1 MESKEG
7 KCQQGSSYVHPA
19 YIYIYICT
27 GTVNFAKLFSLLTLQ
42 IVGGSE
48 HTLRAKLTFSQE
60 SHGTC
65 FV

>member
-7 KCQQGSSYVHPA
+7 KCQQESSYVHPA
-19 YIYIYICT
+19 CICT
-27 GTVNFAKLFSLLTLQ
+27 GTVNLAKLFSLSTLQ

-48 HTLRAKLTFSQE
+48 HTLHAKLTFSQE